1 MLAFPSTDLKLKL
14 QKAIE
19 DHAAKE
25 TNMKESIT
33 SLIKEKDKLLYLSI
47 ERGRVIQVLGIF
59 IRHSSAQVSQ
69 MPNSHINCS

>member
-19 DHAAKE
+19 EHAAKE

-33 SLIKEKDKLLYLSI
+33 SLNKEKDKLLYLSI
-47 ERGRVIQVLGIF
+47 ERGRVIQVLGIL
-59 IRHSSAQVSQ
+59 IPHSSAQVSQ
-69 MPNSHINCS
+69 MPNSHVNCS